1 MDQPP
6 TSLKTDLSHA
16 GRGMLMGGFDVIPGV
31 SGGTVALVL
40 GIYER
45 LVSAIS
51 HVDLTLL
58 NLLFS
63 RRWKDAA
70 ERIDLRFLLPLGTGI
85 ATGVIGL
92 ASTMA
97 WLLEHRPQ
105 LTSAAFFG
113 LIIGSAWLVARS
125 LEGWTWPHAGLAALG
140 TVLAYWLVGQ
150 PALAHPP
157 RENWYLFLCGS
168 IGICAMI
175 LPGVSGAFL
184 LVVLGRYRD
193 VVGLIPKLLRGE
205 EFGQTLTA
213 MAIFLAGCLAGL
225 IGFSKLLKVL
235 LRNWPRATLAILC
248 GVMAGSL
255 RKLWPFKK
263 DLTPDEVDRVLKRL
277 ANTWPDQW
285 DARAWLTVA
294 VAAGGVLLVLGL
306 GAIGNRTSD
315 G

>member
-1 MDQPP
+1 MHQPSP
-6 TSLKTDLSHA
+6 SLKTDLSHA
-16 GRGMLMGGFDVIPGV
+16 GRGMLMGGFAIIPGV

-45 LVSAIS
+45 LVSAVS
-51 HVDLTLL
+51 HIDMTLL
-58 NLLFS
+58 KLLAT

-70 ERIDLRFLLPLGTGI
+70 TRIDLRFLLALGTGI

-92 ASTMA
+92 ASTMS
-97 WLLEHRPQ
+97 WWLEHRPR

-125 LEGWTWPHAGLAALG
+125 LDGWTWRRTGLAALG
-140 TVLAYWLVGQ
+140 AAMAYWLVGQ
-150 PALAHPP
+150 PALARPP
-157 RENWYLFLCGS
+157 QEHWYLFLCGS

-193 VVGLIPKLLRGE
+193 GVGLIPKLLQGE

-213 MAIFLAGCLAGL
+213 VVVFLSGCLVGL
-225 IGFSKLLKVL
+225 VGFSKLLKVL
-235 LRNWPRATLAILC
+235 LRNQPGATLAVLC

-255 RKLWPFKK
+255 RKLWPFKR
-263 DLTPDEVDRVLKRL
+263 DLTPDEVDLALKRF
-277 ANTWPDQW
+277 ANTWPDTW
-285 DARAWLTVA
+285 DATAWLPVGLA
-294 VAAGGVLLVLGL
+294 AAGLALVLGL
-306 GAIGNRTSD
+306 GAIGSRTGD
-315 G
+315 D